1 MHLEDARLSRPRKWS
16 SSHVGLRPE
25 YPIIGGY
32 SFPMELI
39 MKKLYISMI
48 MPTAGCGIQSG
59 GEMDVYTFVLE
70 LIVAAGP

>member
-1 MHLEDARLSRPRKWS
+1 
-16 SSHVGLRPE
+16 
-25 YPIIGGY
+25 
-32 SFPMELI
+32 